1 MSASVW
7 AVTRESISPKTK
19 EIRLDLRNRIVDA
32 HKAGDRHTKL
42 SERFQV
48 SRTGVRSIV
57 KKFKDEYRTSPAE
70 IESKG
75 FQRLQ
80 ARLNYA
86 KDKPVERLRILE
98 TLGMDRRF
106 VFQHDNDPKHLLLL
120 ARNYLQKTKVKVTD
134 MTLILLKICELNWRW
149 KSPPEEIWEISQHAF
164 QSKIT

>member
-48 SRTGVRSIV
+48 SRTGVKSIV

-106 VFQHDNDPKHLLLL
+106 VFQHDNDPKRLLLL
-120 ARNYLQKTKVKVTD
+120 VPEDQSEGYWHDFNPTENLWAELKMKVPARRNLRDFPTR
-134 MTLILLKICELNWRW
+134 L
-149 KSPPEEIWEISQHAF
+149 
-164 QSKIT
+164 SK